1 LEDKD
6 EKRIAKWYNELSNSY
21 DELYG
26 QEQSLKHDI
35 VFTNIGDQEYET
47 LVDIGCGTGVLIRR
61 AEKFCEHTV
70 GIDISIKML
79 NQAKVRSSER
89 TDLILASSSMLPI
102 RGGTADCLVSISTA
116 RNNPDLPNSLKE
128 LRRICKQRCRLVVS
142 LFHKP
147 EDETPDLL
155 SDNVTCSRV
164 SKRETIYFVQ
174 WD

>member
-6 EKRIAKWYNELSNSY
+6 SKRIAKWYDELSNSY

-26 QEQSLKHDI
+26 AEQSLKHDI
-35 VFTNIGDQEYET
+35 VFTNIGDQRYGT

-61 AEKFCEHTV
+61 AEEFCDYAV
-70 GIDISIKML
+70 GIDISAGML
-79 NQAKVRSSER
+79 KHARARRSER
-89 TDLILASSSMLPI
+89 SDLILASSSMLPL

-116 RNNPDLPNSLKE
+116 RNDPNLADSLKE
-128 LRRICKQRCRLVVS
+128 LHRICKYQCRLVVS

-147 EDETPDLL
+147 QDGIPDFQ
-155 SDNVTCSRV
+155 SDHVASSEV
-164 SKRETIYFVQ
+164 SKRETIYFVK